1 MDKLVASPAAAV
13 ADVSFAKAARITVAE
28 ADEIG
33 PIPPEDVD
41 LPGVFVTRVVA
52 STTQLDV
59 QNLPMRVSRPAG
71 SARRYHGKPAL
82 AREEIGRRVAA
93 LLPDGTVVNLGAG
106 LPALVANFLGGRA
119 VGSLWRR
126 SRGASRPRR

>member
-1 MDKLVASPAAAV
+1 M
-13 ADVSFAKAARITVAE
+13 
-28 ADEIG
+28 
-33 PIPPEDVD
+33 
-41 LPGVFVTRVVA
+41 FVTRVVA

-82 AREEIGRRVAA
+82 TREEIGRRVAA
-93 LLPDGTVVNLGAG
+93 LLPDGGVVNLGAG

-119 VGSLWRR
+119 VILHHCDFVVAGI
-126 SRGASRPRR
+126 GD